1 MRWGHDF
8 TKDKTVG
15 DWKSGVEIRNG
26 KSTIFWKNVF
36 KFSWARKHKNVY
48 LSLTHGCFHL
58 PLTILTGENIFGIP
72 IFIHAG
78 RKTTRC
84 LNLGEFS
91 PVLRFFFP
99 SRFFSCS
106 AICFLSRFW
115 FSCSALFSFM
125 LFSSLL
131 VVFPEQEFP
140 ESNLVLLI
148 ELTSNVFI
156 LGILQQ
162 SVWHRQCSEICK
174 LICGCVM
181 LGLCHI
187 LLISN

>member
-8 TKDKTVG
+8 TKDKGVG

-26 KSTIFWKNVF
+26 QSTIFWKNVF

-58 PLTILTGENIFGIP
+58 PLMILTGENIFGIP

-91 PVLRFFFP
+91 PVLRFCFP
-99 SRFFSCS
+99 FT
-106 AICFLSRFW
+106 IFLLFGN
-115 FSCSALFSFM
+115 LFSFTILVF
-125 LFSSLL
+125 LFGIVLFH
-131 VVFPEQEFP
+131 VFLQSASRFSWTRIP
-140 ESNLVLLI
+140 ESNLVFLI
-148 ELTSNVFI
+148 ELTNNVFI

-162 SVWHRQCSEICK
+162 SVWH
-174 LICGCVM
+174 
-181 LGLCHI
+181 
-187 LLISN
+187 